1 MRPTL
6 AAQTLRDTTV
16 EYLTTTFA
24 LAEPDTQDALED
36 FLTDPADGLFRGPY
50 LRIRRPF
57 RTAEDG
63 WQRHLDRYP
72 ADFPPPYAHQAGR
85 SRG

>member
-1 MRPTL
+1 MRPVL

-24 LAEPDTQDALED
+24 LADPDTQDVPED
-36 FLTDPADGLFRGPY
+36 FLPPADGLFRGPY

-57 RTAEDG
+57 RTAQNG
-63 WQRHLDRYP
+63 
-72 ADFPPPYAHQAGR
+72 
-85 SRG
+85 